1 MAEMMEQQQAM
12 PQSGQPPVGLINKPE
27 AALPEQGGEK
37 SVADDIPMKA
47 DEGDYILP
55 YETVILVGLKDL
67 NRYAREAI
75 KLAMANN
82 VDLGGTDIDPT
93 DDVPIKISNYEYHIP
108 KQLVPF
114 FGGGKKYLDK
124 IREEG
129 LALRKRLEE
138 EGGGKKKEP
147 SAPPTPMPAPPPP
160 QQQAFAG
167 EQAAPEPALP
177 SAPMMQKGGFVLSK
191 DKDAQILEQDKPD
204 TMESKR
210 VQAQQPAMVTPDGKK
225 VQQGFSAPI
234 GYQQGGDVKQ
244 GTDRR
249 YFGYNFNVVDDPDY
263 QSGGGGNVE
272 FVHPDEPSNKLRK
285 PSIVIMNREALGQ
298 QVGDID
304 NFLKGEALHYLADVD
319 PHFSGLREEYAKSLT
334 SGQKAVDKRAY
345 DRAKKMYGEK
355 RSFKDWFDRSR
366 LDAHVRGFLYADK
379 DDEWRGSYTEEQL
392 GILRQMKDYL
402 ASGETQDNPEEMR
415 SSQPAMRSGGFIK

>member
-1 MAEMMEQQQAM
+1 MKQQQAM

-210 VQAQQPAMVTPDGKK
+210 VQAQQPAMMTPDGKK
-225 VQQGFSAPI
+225 VQQGFSAPM
-234 GYQQGGDVKQ
+234 GYKSGGDIFAGLNMNLQNITPATIDQDIQNAKDLQNILVGMKKSFVEKQ
-244 GTDRR
+244 RTD
-249 YFGYNFNVVDDPDY
+249 
-263 QSGGGGNVE
+263 E
-272 FVHPDEPSNKLRK
+272 
-285 PSIVIMNREALGQ
+285 
-298 QVGDID
+298 
-304 NFLKGEALHYLADVD
+304 
-319 PHFSGLREEYAKSLT
+319 SLM
-334 SGQKAVDKRAY
+334 G
-345 DRAKKMYGEK
+345 
-355 RSFKDWFDRSR
+355 
-366 LDAHVRGFLYADK
+366 
-379 DDEWRGSYTEEQL
+379 
-392 GILRQMKDYL
+392 
-402 ASGETQDNPEEMR
+402 
-415 SSQPAMRSGGFIK
+415 